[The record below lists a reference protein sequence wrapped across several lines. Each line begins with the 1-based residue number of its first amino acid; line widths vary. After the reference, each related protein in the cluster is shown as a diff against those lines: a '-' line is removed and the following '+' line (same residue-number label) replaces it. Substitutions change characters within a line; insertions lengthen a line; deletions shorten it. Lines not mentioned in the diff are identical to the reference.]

1 MGICVISSVGYEFPC
16 TQTQHPPYT
25 LTYIQKQQLGSWEE
39 MQCIRTAARTSA
51 VYNFRGRLL
60 VLRGT
65 RVHPSSV
72 ANEPSCVTDVRR
84 ASAVYTSS
92 FWLILIPRNT
102 ANIHSFL
109 SRFIY
114 SIGYS

>member
-1 MGICVISSVGYEFPC
+1 
-16 TQTQHPPYT
+16 
-25 LTYIQKQQLGSWEE
+25 